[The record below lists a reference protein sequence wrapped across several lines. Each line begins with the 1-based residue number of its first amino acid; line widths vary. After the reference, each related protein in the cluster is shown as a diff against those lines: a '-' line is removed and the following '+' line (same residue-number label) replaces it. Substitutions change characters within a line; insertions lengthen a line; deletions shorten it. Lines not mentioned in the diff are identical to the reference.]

1 MEKGDV
7 CLSSQRIFSKWKK
20 TKILQDS
27 SLRSYIPK
35 TSIYSALRLKE
46 MLNQYQM
53 VYVKPDLGTHG
64 KGVMRVTQRTND
76 SFELRE
82 GTSTATFT
90 EIDSLLAKIKT
101 RIRKRKYLIQ
111 QGIHMLSHRGR
122 KFDLRVF
129 VQKNVNNK
137 WEVMS
142 IFGRKAAAHKIV
154 TNVSSGGKMES
165 LRTLLKPHLNASSTQ
180 QLRSE
185 LERIGLS
192 VGAQLSKGNKGIK
205 ELGLDIA
212 IDKSMHPWIL
222 EVNTKPAIYVYR
234 TFNPAAY
241 RRIVRNA
248 KAYGRLT

>member
-1 MEKGDV
+1 M
-7 CLSSQRIFSKWKK
+7 SSRRIFSKWKK

-46 MLNQYQM
+46 MLNQFQM

-64 KGVMRVTQRTND
+64 KGVMRVKQHAND

-101 RIRKRKYLIQ
+101 RIGKRKYLIQ
-111 QGIHMLSHRGR
+111 QGVHMLSHRGR

-154 TNVSSGGKMES
+154 TNVSNGGKMES
-165 LRTLLKPHLNASSTQ
+165 LRTLLKPHLNASSTR

-192 VGAQLSKGNKGIK
+192 VGARLSKGHKGLK

-241 RRIVRNA
+241 RRIVQNA
-248 KAYGRLT
+248 KAYGRLK

>member
-1 MEKGDV
+1 M
-7 CLSSQRIFSKWKK
+7 SSQRIFSKWKK

>member
-1 MEKGDV
+1 
-7 CLSSQRIFSKWKK
+7 
-20 TKILQDS
+20 
-27 SLRSYIPK
+27 
-35 TSIYSALRLKE
+35 
-46 MLNQYQM
+46 
-53 VYVKPDLGTHG
+53 
-64 KGVMRVTQRTND
+64 
-76 SFELRE
+76 
-82 GTSTATFT
+82 
-90 EIDSLLAKIKT
+90 
-101 RIRKRKYLIQ
+101 
-111 QGIHMLSHRGR
+111 
-122 KFDLRVF
+122 
-129 VQKNVNNK
+129 
-137 WEVMS
+137 
-142 IFGRKAAAHKIV
+142 
-154 TNVSSGGKMES
+154 MES